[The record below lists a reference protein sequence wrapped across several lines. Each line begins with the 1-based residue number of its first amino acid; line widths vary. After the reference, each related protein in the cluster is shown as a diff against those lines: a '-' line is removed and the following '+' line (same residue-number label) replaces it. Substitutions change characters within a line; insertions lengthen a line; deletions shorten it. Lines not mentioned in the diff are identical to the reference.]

1 MGPVQQHTPLVRTKS
16 EAAACVLS
24 RPDLHMSANKEF
36 QIKGIFLFP
45 YAFFVSH
52 KKYCPIDTEEHFVA
66 ALCNKLGKS
75 PCHPGRWTA
84 VR

>member
-16 EAAACVLS
+16 EAAACLLN

-36 QIKGIFLFP
+36 QIKEFFFSLTL
-45 YAFFVSH
+45 FVSH

-75 PCHPGRWTA
+75 PCYSGRWTA
-84 VR
+84 IK